1 MYYEDGFL
9 YEGKWSNNVK
19 HGEGVLYNN
28 HKALLKGYKK
38 KSKTSLKHEQVW
50 QQVWKKGKLV
60 KKVILQKSSLN
71 QKQNDS
77 QNHSKINARQ
87 KSPKISIEKLDG

>member
-38 KSKTSLKHEQVW
+38 KSKTSINSIFQT
-50 QQVWKKGKLV
+50 QT
-60 KKVILQKSSLN
+60 KVLIT
-71 QKQNDS
+71 QN
-77 QNHSKINARQ
+77 K
-87 KSPKISIEKLDG
+87 